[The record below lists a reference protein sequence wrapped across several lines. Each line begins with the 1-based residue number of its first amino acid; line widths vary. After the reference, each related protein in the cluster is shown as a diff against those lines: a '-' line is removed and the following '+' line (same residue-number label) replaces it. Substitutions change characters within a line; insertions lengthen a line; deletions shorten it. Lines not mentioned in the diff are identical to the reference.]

1 MFFKQCFKQS
11 VQLNTCEGGA
21 ESKVFTNVIALDS
34 HMKVMPILTLYL
46 RKSLLKDKLSPAT
59 VSKQFDI
66 IKLFVRHRVEVDEE
80 TILNEEQILVLS
92 SEFEIRKY
100 LDYQSNVKGLS
111 SVTVSNYDAQL
122 GRLYEFLHTNEY
134 IKNNPYDNGS
144 LAVKGKSNI
153 VDSCSFDELFAL
165 ISVTNSERE
174 RTLLQFIYD
183 SGLRVSEVPRV
194 TLEDIQQCTERKY
207 DSIKESSDN
216 FAASDYVPL
225 HVRGSKSREQGE
237 WKFRTTRI
245 SLPTLN
251 RIKKYHSSPLYKRN
265 IRSFKGITNTPAFLD
280 SEGKRFTKSGISK
293 LFERL
298 SKRARAKGT
307 LNRMITPHKL
317 RHGFAYAVLQSND
330 DNTQYLDRLVQVQLM
345 LGHSS
350 LKTTQDAYTSIPVEI
365 YREMVDDNG
374 ESLTR
379 AMIMERLCKKTQL
392 KIKIQDKK

>member
-134 IKNNPYDNGS
+134 INNNPYDNGS

-153 VDSCSFDELFAL
+153 VDSCSFDE
-165 ISVTNSERE
+165 
-174 RTLLQFIYD
+174 
-183 SGLRVSEVPRV
+183 
-194 TLEDIQQCTERKY
+194 
-207 DSIKESSDN
+207 
-216 FAASDYVPL
+216 
-225 HVRGSKSREQGE
+225 
-237 WKFRTTRI
+237 
-245 SLPTLN
+245 
-251 RIKKYHSSPLYKRN
+251 
-265 IRSFKGITNTPAFLD
+265 
-280 SEGKRFTKSGISK
+280 
-293 LFERL
+293 
-298 SKRARAKGT
+298 
-307 LNRMITPHKL
+307 
-317 RHGFAYAVLQSND
+317 
-330 DNTQYLDRLVQVQLM
+330 
-345 LGHSS
+345 
-350 LKTTQDAYTSIPVEI
+350 
-365 YREMVDDNG
+365 
-374 ESLTR
+374 
-379 AMIMERLCKKTQL
+379 
-392 KIKIQDKK
+392 